1 MENAM
6 PGYETLLIEKND
18 GITTI
23 RLNRPDKKNA
33 MNPTLHREMYDALR
47 DLEWDN
53 DTQVLVITGS
63 GNAFCA
69 GQDLKEYFYANK
81 DSERDREE
89 IQRISHAWR
98 HQILNFY
105 PKPTIASINGYCFGG
120 AFTIVASCDIAI
132 AAHEATF
139 GLSEINF
146 GSIPAGL
153 VAKAISP
160 EMQYRQMLYYSMAG
174 EQFDGKRSVEIGF
187 TTLSVPRA
195 ELEAKTLQ
203 VATTLKG
210 KDRHAL
216 RATKDA
222 FKGVDIQSMSY
233 EDARY
238 WLKARLSQMTYEQ
251 KNANWM
257 DHGISKFI
265 EGAYQ
270 PGKGAAPKAAE

>member
-1 MENAM
+1 MTS
-6 PGYETLLIEKND
+6 YETILVEKND

-33 MNPTLHREMYDALR
+33 MNPTLHREMHAALR
-47 DLEWDN
+47 SLEFDD

-63 GNAFCA
+63 GDAFCA

-81 DSERDREE
+81 DSVKQTEE
-89 IQRISHAWR
+89 IQRISHEWR
-98 HQILNFY
+98 HQILNTF

-120 AFTIVASCDIAI
+120 AFTIVASSDIAI
-132 AAHEATF
+132 AANEAKF

-160 EMQYRQMLYYSMAG
+160 EMSYRQMLYYSLTG

-187 TTLSVPRA
+187 TTMSVPRA
-195 ELEAKTLQ
+195 ELAAKTLA
-203 VATTLKG
+203 VATVLKG

-222 FKGVDIQSMSY
+222 FKAVDLRSMSY
-233 EDARY
+233 EDARS

-251 KNANWM
+251 KNSNWIE
-257 DHGISKFI
+257 HGIGKFI
-265 EGAYQ
+265 EGVYQ

>member
-1 MENAM
+1 MTT
-6 PGYETLLIEKND
+6 YETLLIEKND

-23 RLNRPDKKNA
+23 RLNRPEKRNA

-81 DSERDREE
+81 DNERDREE

-98 HQILNFY
+98 HQILNYF

-120 AFTIVASCDIAI
+120 AFTVVASSDIAI
-132 AAHEATF
+132 AADEATF

-153 VAKAISP
+153 VAKAIIG
-160 EMQYRQMLYYSMAG
+160 EMDFRQALYYSMTG
-174 EQFDGKRSVEIGF
+174 EQFGGKRSVEIGF
-187 TTLSVPRA
+187 TTMSVPLAQLHER
-195 ELEAKTLQ
+195 TMQ
-203 VATTLKG
+203 VANNLKG

-216 RATKDA
+216 KATKEA
-222 FKGVDIQSMSY
+222 FKGIDIRTASY

-265 EGAYQ
+265 GKEYQ
-270 PGKGAAPKAAE
+270 PGMGAVPKAKD

>member
-1 MENAM
+1 MRGHVRLRVARIPTRSIQCSTQSMEDAM
-6 PGYETLLIEKND
+6 PTYATLLIEKND

-23 RLNRPDKKNA
+23 RFNRPDKKNA

-132 AAHEATF
+132 AANEATF

-153 VAKAISP
+153 VAKAISN
-160 EMQYRQMLYYSMAG
+160 EMSYRQMLYYSMTG

-187 TTLSVPRA
+187 TTMSVPRA

-203 VATTLKG
+203 VATNLKG

-216 RATKDA
+216 KATKEA
-222 FKGVDIQSMSY
+222 FKGVDIRSMSY
-233 EDARY
+233 
-238 WLKARLSQMTYEQ
+238 
-251 KNANWM
+251 
-257 DHGISKFI
+257 
-265 EGAYQ
+265 
-270 PGKGAAPKAAE
+270 

>member
-1 MENAM
+1 MKK
-6 PGYETLLIEKND
+6 YETLLIDNSD

-23 RLNRPDKKNA
+23 TLNRPDKKNA
-33 MNPTLHREMYDALR
+33 MSPTLHREMHDALR
-47 DLEWDN
+47 DLEFDK
-53 DTQVLVITGS
+53 DTQVVVITCS

-81 DSERDREE
+81 DSVKQTEE
-89 IQRISHAWR
+89 IQRISHEWR
-98 HQILNFY
+98 HQILNTF

-120 AFTIVASCDIAI
+120 AFTIVASSDIAI
-132 AAHEATF
+132 AANEAKF

-160 EMQYRQMLYYSMAG
+160 EMSYRQMLYYSLTG

-187 TTLSVPRA
+187 TTMSVPRA
-195 ELEAKTLQ
+195 ELEAKTLA
-203 VATTLKG
+203 VATVLKG

-222 FKGVDIQSMSY
+222 FKGVDLRSMSY
-233 EDARY
+233 EDARF

-251 KNANWM
+251 KNANWIE
-257 DHGISKFI
+257 HGIGKFI
-265 EGAYQ
+265 EGVYQ
-270 PGKGAAPKAAE
+270 PGKGAAPKAAG

>member
-1 MENAM
+1 MAT
-6 PGYETLLIEKND
+6 YETLLIEKSD

-23 RLNRPDKKNA
+23 KLNRPEKRNA

-81 DSERDREE
+81 DNERDREE

-98 HQILNFY
+98 HQILNYF

-120 AFTIVASCDIAI
+120 AFTVVASSDIAI
-132 AAHEATF
+132 AADEATF

-153 VAKAISP
+153 VAKAIIG
-160 EMQYRQMLYYSMAG
+160 EMDFRQALYYSLTG
-174 EQFDGKRSVEIGF
+174 EQFGGKRSVEIGF
-187 TTLSVPRA
+187 TTMSVPLAQLHER
-195 ELEAKTLQ
+195 TMQ
-203 VATTLKG
+203 VANNLKG

-216 RATKDA
+216 KATKEA
-222 FKGVDIQSMSY
+222 FKGIDIRTASY

-238 WLKARLSQMTYEQ
+238 WLKARLLQMTYEQ

-265 EGAYQ
+265 GKEYAPGRGAV
-270 PGKGAAPKAAE
+270 PKAKD

>member
-1 MENAM
+1 MQN
-6 PGYETLLIEKND
+6 YETLLIEKNE
-18 GITTI
+18 GVTTI
-23 RLNRPDKKNA
+23 RFNRPDKKNA
-33 MNPTLHREMYDALR
+33 MNPTLHREMHHALQE
-47 DLEWDN
+47 LEWDE

-98 HQILNFY
+98 HQILNYF

-132 AAHEATF
+132 AADEARF

-160 EMQYRQMLYYSMAG
+160 EMHYRQMLYYSLTG

-187 TTLSVPRA
+187 TTMSVPRA
-195 ELEAKTLQ
+195 ELEARTMQ
-203 VATTLKG
+203 VANTLKG

-216 RATKDA
+216 KAVKDA
-222 FKGVDIQSMSY
+222 YKGVDIRTMSY

-238 WLKARLSQMTYEQ
+238 WLKARLGQMTHEQ

-257 DHGISKFI
+257 DHGIGKFI
-265 EGAYQ
+265 EGTYQ
-270 PGKGAAPKAAE
+270 PGKGAAPKPAE

>member
-1 MENAM
+1 MKK
-6 PGYETLLIEKND
+6 YETLLVDNKD

-33 MNPTLHREMYDALR
+33 MSPTLHREMHDCLR
-47 DLEWDN
+47 DLEFDR

-98 HQILNFY
+98 HQILNYF

-132 AAHEATF
+132 AADEATF

-153 VAKAISP
+153 VAKAIIG
-160 EMQYRQMLYYSMAG
+160 EMDFRQALYYILTG
-174 EQFDGKRSVEIGF
+174 EQFGGKRSVEIGF
-187 TTLSVPRA
+187 TTMSVPLAQLA
-195 ELEAKTLQ
+195 ERTMQ
-203 VATTLKG
+203 VAINLKG

-216 RATKDA
+216 RATKEA
-222 FKGVDIQSMSY
+222 FKGVDIRTLSY

-238 WLKARLSQMTYEQ
+238 WLKARLGQMTQDQ
-251 KNANWM
+251 KGSNWM

-265 EGAYQ
+265 EGSYQ
-270 PGKGAAPKAAE
+270 PGKGAVPKAAD